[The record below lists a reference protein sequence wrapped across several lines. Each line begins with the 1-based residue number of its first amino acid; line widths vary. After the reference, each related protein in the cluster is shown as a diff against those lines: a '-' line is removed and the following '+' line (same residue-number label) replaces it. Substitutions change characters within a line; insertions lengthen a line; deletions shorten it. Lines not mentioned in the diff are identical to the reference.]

1 MIANQLVLKVITN
14 LYVIPRLPA
23 WSKNTLKK
31 KELKRKIEKQK
42 RAQREDTEAAVC
54 AARERSTAEKDKYLR
69 QQRELQA
76 QIEAARRKQQEQ
88 ETTINTLQEK
98 LRRM

>member
-1 MIANQLVLKVITN
+1 MEQKHIKEE
-14 LYVIPRLPA
+14 R
-23 WSKNTLKK
+23 
-31 KELKRKIEKQK
+31 ELKRKIEKQK
-42 RAQREDTEAAVC
+42 RAQREETEAAVC
-54 AARERSTAEKDKYLR
+54 AAREKSAAEKDKYLR

-88 ETTINTLQEK
+88 EETINTLREK